1 MLRFDNN
8 TAIHSNINNATAKGE
23 FHPVMIHRSCDS
35 NDTHMQAVAFPWL
48 RKKASSWSLRS
59 STKNIRLNSFSS
71 TVSLPLSVTSTT
83 CSSNSSIE
91 EEETERDATTLI
103 IPEEEEE
110 EEESQEQ
117 GEYKDAPPD
126 YDDPSHPW
134 IFKFPKSLSD
144 RVVTPREEE
153 GSEKLPD
160 YECSIDKMSYMH
172 VKCEFSKPN
181 VRSKNRSW
189 KDYYVVVYGTKIS
202 AYHRN
207 PKNKKSILPAWSH
220 TMQGA
225 QVTVASDYVKFRH
238 VIRLNIQNGPQYL
251 MTTPNETAR
260 NEWIG
265 AIESSIHISS
275 DLDVRVMP
283 QFVTLVSRRRRQR
296 QRRAQQQQ
304 TSQNEALV

>member
-8 TAIHSNINNATAKGE
+8 TTIYSNINNATVK
-23 FHPVMIHRSCDS
+23 
-35 NDTHMQAVAFPWL
+35 VAFPWL
-48 RKKASSWSLRS
+48 RKKTSSWSLRS
-59 STKNIRLNSFSS
+59 STKSIRLNSFSS
-71 TVSLPLSVTSTT
+71 TVSLPLSVASTA

-91 EEETERDATTLI
+91 GEDEEEETQHVSTTLI
-103 IPEEEEE
+103 IPEEDE

-117 GEYKDAPPD
+117 EEHKDSPPD

-134 IFKFPKSLSD
+134 IFKFPKSLSS
-144 RVVTPREEE
+144 RVIIPREEE
-153 GSEKLPD
+153 GNEKLPD

-189 KDYYVVVYGTKIS
+189 KDYYVVIYGTKIT

-207 PKNKKSILPAWSH
+207 PKNKKSTTPAWSH
-220 TMQGA
+220 SMHGA

-238 VIRLNIQNGPQYL
+238 VIRLNIQDGPQYL
-251 MTTPNETAR
+251 MTTPNEAAR

-275 DLDVRVMP
+275 DLDVRAMP
-283 QFVTLVSRRRRQR
+283 QFVTLSRRRRLR
-296 QRRAQQQQ
+296 QRRAQQQPTAQ
-304 TSQNEALV
+304 DETLV

>member
-8 TAIHSNINNATAKGE
+8 TTIHSNINNATAK
-23 FHPVMIHRSCDS
+23 
-35 NDTHMQAVAFPWL
+35 AFPWL

-83 CSSNSSIE
+83 CSSNLSIE
-91 EEETERDATTLI
+91 EEDDDETEHDATAAATTLI
-103 IPEEEEE
+103 IPEEDEEE
-110 EEESQEQ
+110 DEESQEQ
-117 GEYKDAPPD
+117 EEYKDAPPD

-134 IFKFPKSLSD
+134 IFKFPKSLSN
-144 RVVTPREEE
+144 RIIIPREEE
-153 GSEKLPD
+153 GNEKLPD
-160 YECSIDKMSYMH
+160 YDCSIDKMSYMH

-207 PKNKKSILPAWSH
+207 PKNKKSNPPAWSH

-275 DLDVRVMP
+275 DLDVRAMP
-283 QFVTLVSRRRRQR
+283 QFVTLSIVR
-296 QRRAQQQQ
+296 
-304 TSQNEALV
+304 

>member
-8 TAIHSNINNATAKGE
+8 TTIHSSINHATAK
-23 FHPVMIHRSCDS
+23 
-35 NDTHMQAVAFPWL
+35 VAFPWL
-48 RKKASSWSLRS
+48 RKKTSTWSLRS
-59 STKNIRLNSFSS
+59 SNKNIRLNSFSS

-91 EEETERDATTLI
+91 EEEEETEHDTTTLI
-103 IPEEEEE
+103 IPEEDEDEAEEE
-110 EEESQEQ
+110 GIQEQ

-126 YDDPSHPW
+126 YDDPIHPW
-134 IFKFPKSLSD
+134 IFKFPKSLSN
-144 RVVTPREEE
+144 RTIIPREDE
-153 GSEKLPD
+153 GNEKLPD

-172 VKCEFSKPN
+172 VKCEFSQPN

-207 PKNKKSILPAWSH
+207 PKNKKSIVPAWSH

-238 VIRLNIQNGPQYL
+238 VVRLNIQNGPQYL

-260 NEWIG
+260 NEWVG

-283 QFVTLVSRRRRQR
+283 QFVTLVSRRRRHR
-296 QRRAQQQQ
+296 QRTRAQQQQ
-304 TSQNEALV
+304 TAQNETLV

>member
-8 TAIHSNINNATAKGE
+8 TTIHSNISNATAK
-23 FHPVMIHRSCDS
+23 
-35 NDTHMQAVAFPWL
+35 AFPWL
-48 RKKASSWSLRS
+48 RKKTSSWSLRS

-71 TVSLPLSVTSTT
+71 TVSLPLSVASTT

-91 EEETERDATTLI
+91 EEEETEHVSTTLI
-103 IPEEEEE
+103 IPEEDEEDE
-110 EEESQEQ
+110 QEESQEQ
-117 GEYKDAPPD
+117 EEYKDSPPD

-134 IFKFPKSLSD
+134 IFKFPKSLSN
-144 RVVTPREEE
+144 RIVIPREEE
-153 GSEKLPD
+153 GNEKLPD
-160 YECSIDKMSYMH
+160 YKCSIDKMSYMH
-172 VKCEFSKPN
+172 VKCEFSKPD

-207 PKNKKSILPAWSH
+207 PKNKKSNPPAWSH

-251 MTTPNETAR
+251 MTTPNESAR

-283 QFVTLVSRRRRQR
+283 QFVTLVSRRRRHR

-304 TSQNEALV
+304 TAQDETLV